1 MKNRLKRQ
9 HQEYWK
15 HAPHSKNLRLSSPLI
30 NYDNLYIKLL
40 PDRITPS
47 KASIKEPNLIKDS
60 DRYRIGYINIE
71 NMHFRKSQPKPPSPM
86 KCFPQQ
92 TDTCDDMPN
101 TTDIRVSHDDHM
113 ESNSLTEESQE
124 QHATPAQYKTLVTTD
139 DIDTITEET
148 IFS

>member
-1 MKNRLKRQ
+1 MKCDKIQ
-9 HQEYWK
+9 
-15 HAPHSKNLRLSSPLI
+15 
-30 NYDNLYIKLL
+30 LL
-40 PDRITPS
+40 PDRVPS
-47 KASIKEPNLIKDS
+47 SNATIKEINQYLMKDS
-60 DRYRIGYINIE
+60 EREGIRCFQIQKMCDT
-71 NMHFRKSQPKPPSPM
+71 KSRPIPQSPT
-86 KCFPQQ
+86 KRLPQNTA
-92 TDTCDDMPN
+92 TDDDMPN